1 MGNSRTY
8 SAGAVGTNITA
19 EPNGPCVDYVRPE
32 VCDKMEDWQT
42 IDDCLDGE
50 RSIKGYR
57 KEKYLPNPYIEG
69 GYGMRPRPYGDDEHR
84 IASWSAM
91 SNNQALLNERKYQ
104 DYVERACYLN
114 VPQQTLQAMI
124 GEVFKHEVKI
134 NLPKSLE
141 PLVKNID
148 GKGVSLV
155 QQAKGLLAEGLSSGR
170 FGLLVDYPRNSES
183 GFISKADLDSGKVR
197 ATINRYD
204 KYSIIN
210 WDEITIGADRVTSL
224 VMLREQYVVEAKSS
238 RYKKVYAEQI
248 RELALENVADDEESP
263 IYQYIQR
270 VWRKVKNE
278 KGEEYWEQFGDDVY
292 PTDYAGKAFD
302 YIPFFIFGAQRND
315 WEIDACP
322 LLDLCK
328 LSIYHYRNSADVEHT
343 AHMLAHPTTVIRGAT
358 QDELYDE
365 MGGVVPLGGVVVLP
379 DAQRCDFKFE
389 EIAPNTLSREL
400 MKDKEGAYLT
410 LGAKIATQQT
420 VRKTATQT
428 ELEALGGT
436 CVLVSNVTNLNS
448 VYNDAMKAAGQFHG
462 VEVED
467 KAIAISTEIVMTSF
481 DAQQLLAIATG
492 IQTNVITLKEGRE
505 KAIELG
511 MASADWDQ
519 YMADKANE
527 PDFVAA
533 SSTAGGG
540 GNNQAAKTS
549 AARSENAI

>member
-8 SAGAVGTNITA
+8 SAGSVELGMNTSDK
-19 EPNGPCVDYVRPE
+19 GQHVDYVRQE
-32 VCDKMEDWQT
+32 VMDKMDDWQT

-50 RSIKGYR
+50 RSIKGCR
-57 KEKYLPNPYIEG
+57 KLKYLPNPYIEG
-69 GYGMRPRPYGDDEHR
+69 GYGMRPCPNGDNEH
-84 IASWSAM
+84 ALSSWTAM
-91 SNNQALLNERKYQ
+91 VHNQATLNEKKYE

-114 VPQQTLQAMI
+114 VPQQTLQAML

-141 PLVKNID
+141 PLIKNVD

-155 QQAKGLLAEGLSSGR
+155 QQAKGLLAQGLSAGR

-197 ATINRYD
+197 ATINSYD

-210 WDEITIGADRVTSL
+210 WDELTIGADRVTSM
-224 VMLREQYVVEAKSS
+224 VMLREQYVVEEKSD

-248 RELALENVADDEESP
+248 RELALENVSDDEESP
-263 IYQYIQR
+263 IYQYLQR
-270 VWRKVKNE
+270 IWRKVKNE

-292 PTDYAGKAFD
+292 PTDYKGKAFD
-302 YIPFFIFGAQRND
+302 YIPFFIFGAQKND
-315 WEIDACP
+315 WEVDACP
-322 LLDLCK
+322 LSDLCK
-328 LSIYHYRNSADVEHT
+328 LAIYHYRNSADVEHT

-365 MGGVVPLGGVVVLP
+365 MGGVIPLGGVIVLP

-400 MKDKEGAYLT
+400 MKDKEGSYLT

-436 CVLVSNVTNLNS
+436 CVLVSCVTNENS
-448 VYNDAMKAAGQFHG
+448 VYNQAFKAAGQFHG
-462 VEVED
+462 VEVD
-467 KAIAISTEIVMTSF
+467 DNAISISKEIVMTSF

-492 IQTNVITLKEGRE
+492 IQTGVITLEEGRE

-511 MASADWDQ
+511 LANTPYAEFLTKKAS
-519 YMADKANE
+519 E
-527 PDFVAA
+527 PKFVTTG
-533 SSTAGGG
+533 STSGGG
-540 GNNQAAKTS
+540 GSEQNVKTT
-549 AARSENAI
+549 AARAENAI